1 MKIIPILM
9 YHQVDDMPPSGS
21 PLRGMTVSPQR
32 FAQHMRFL
40 KTWGFQGLSMRELE
54 PYLSGSLSGRVVGI
68 TFDDG
73 YANTHTNALPILRQ
87 FGYTATCYAVS
98 RLVGG
103 HNHWDTASGMAT
115 KALMD
120 ISAWREWIDL
130 GMDVGSH
137 TCDHIDLSQ
146 SDETTVRHQIQ
157 RSKSELEH
165 MLGTEVRHFCYPYGR
180 FLPEHPSWVQ
190 QAGYVTA
197 TTTRRGRVPSDL
209 KPAAAF
215 TLPRVLV
222 NHRSTWLHMA
232 LKLFSR
238 YEEGR

>member
-1 MKIIPILM
+1 MKTIPILM
-9 YHQVDDMPPSGS
+9 YHQVDDMPPSGA
-21 PLRGMTVSPQR
+21 PLRGMTVSSQR

-40 KTWGFQGLSMRELE
+40 KTWGFQGLSMRDLE
-54 PYLSGSLSGRVVGI
+54 PYLNGSLSGRVVGI

-98 RLVGG
+98 HHIGG
-103 HNHWDTASGMAT
+103 HNQWDAASGMAT

-120 ISAWREWIDL
+120 IPAWREWVAA

-146 SDETTVRHQIQ
+146 SDEATVRHQIQ
-157 RSKSELEH
+157 RSKSELEQ

-180 FLPEHPSWVQ
+180 FLPEHPAWVQ

-197 TTTRRGRVPSDL
+197 TTTQRGRVQSALGP
-209 KPAAAF
+209 AAF

-222 NHRSTWLHMA
+222 NHRSTWAHMA
-232 LKLFSR
+232 LKLFTG

>member
-1 MKIIPILM
+1 MKTIPILM
-9 YHQVDDMPPSGS
+9 YHQVDDMPPSGA

-40 KTWGFQGLSMRELE
+40 KTWGFQGLSMRDLE
-54 PYLSGSLSGRVVGI
+54 PYLNGSLSGRVVGI

-73 YANTHTNALPILRQ
+73 YANTHANAMPILRQ

-98 RLVGG
+98 HHIGG
-103 HNHWDTASGMAT
+103 HNQWDAASGMAT

-120 ISAWREWIDL
+120 ISAWREWVAA

-146 SDETTVRHQIQ
+146 SDEATVRHQIQ
-157 RSKSELEH
+157 RSKSELEQ

-180 FLPEHPSWVQ
+180 FLPEHPDWVQ
-190 QAGYVTA
+190 QAGYVSA
-197 TTTRRGRVPSDL
+197 TTTQRGRAISALGP
-209 KPAAAF
+209 AAF

-222 NHRSTWLHMA
+222 NHRSTWAHMA
-232 LKLFSR
+232 LKLFTG

>member
-1 MKIIPILM
+1 MSIPILM
-9 YHQVDDMPPSGS
+9 YHQVDEMPPAGA

-32 FAQHMRFL
+32 FAQHMRLL
-40 KTWGFQGLSMRELE
+40 KTWGFQGLSMRDLE
-54 PYLSGSLSGRVVGI
+54 PYLTGRSKGRVVGI

-73 YANTHTNALPILRQ
+73 YANTHANALPILRTW
-87 FGYTATCYAVS
+87 GHTATCYAVS
-98 RLVGG
+98 HHMGG
-103 HNHWDTASGMAT
+103 HNHWDAKAGMAT

-120 ISAWREWIDL
+120 VQAWHEWVGS

-146 SDETTVRHQIQ
+146 LDETTVRQQIQ
-157 RSKSELEH
+157 HSKAELEQK
-165 MLGTEVRHFCYPYGR
+165 LGIEVRHFCYPYGR
-180 FLPEHPSWVQ
+180 FLTDHPAWVE

-197 TTTRRGRVPSDL
+197 TTTQRGRVQTALGP
-209 KPAAAF
+209 AAF

-222 NHRSTWLHMA
+222 NHRSTWAHLA
-232 LKLFSR
+232 LKLFTR

>member
-1 MKIIPILM
+1 MKTIPILM
-9 YHQVDDMPPSGS
+9 YHQVDDMPPSGA

-40 KTWGFQGLSMRELE
+40 KTWGFQGLSMRDLE
-54 PYLSGSLSGRVVGI
+54 PYLNGSLSGRVVGI

-73 YANTHTNALPILRQ
+73 YANTHANALPILRQ

-98 RLVGG
+98 HHIGG
-103 HNHWDTASGMAT
+103 HNQWDAASGMAT

-120 ISAWREWIDL
+120 ISAWREWVAAD
-130 GMDVGSH
+130 MDVGSH

-146 SDETTVRHQIQ
+146 SDEATVRHQIQ
-157 RSKSELEH
+157 RSKSALEQ

-180 FLPEHPSWVQ
+180 VLPEHTALGQ
-190 QAGYVTA
+190 QAGDVSA
-197 TTTRRGRVPSDL
+197 TTTQRGRAISALGP
-209 KPAAAF
+209 AAF

-222 NHRSTWLHMA
+222 NHRSTWAHMA
-232 LKLFSR
+232 LKLFTG

>member
-1 MKIIPILM
+1 MKTIPILM
-9 YHQVDDMPPSGS
+9 YHQVDDMPPSGA

-40 KTWGFQGLSMRELE
+40 KTWGFQGLSMRDLE
-54 PYLSGSLSGRVVGI
+54 PYLNGSLSGRVVGI

-73 YANTHTNALPILRQ
+73 YANTHANAMPIMRQ
-87 FGYTATCYAVS
+87 FGFTATCYAVS
-98 RLVGG
+98 RHIGG
-103 HNHWDTASGMAT
+103 HNHWDAASGMAT

-120 ISAWREWIDL
+120 ISAWREWVAA

-146 SDETTVRHQIQ
+146 SDEATVRHQIQ
-157 RSKSELEH
+157 RSKSELEQ

-180 FLPEHPSWVQ
+180 FLSEHPAWVQ
-190 QAGYVTA
+190 QAGYVSA
-197 TTTRRGRVPSDL
+197 TTTQRGRATSALGP
-209 KPAAAF
+209 AAF

-222 NHRSTWLHMA
+222 NHRSTWAHMA
-232 LKLFSR
+232 LKLFTG

>member
-1 MKIIPILM
+1 MKTIPILM
-9 YHQVDDMPPSGS
+9 YHQVDDMPPSGA

-40 KTWGFQGLSMRELE
+40 KNWGFQGLSMRDLE
-54 PYLSGSLSGRVVGI
+54 AYLNGSLSGRVVGI

-73 YANTHTNALPILRQ
+73 YANTHTNAMPILRQ

-98 RLVGG
+98 HHIGG
-103 HNHWDTASGMAT
+103 HNQWDAASGMAT

-120 ISAWREWIDL
+120 ISAWREWVAA

-146 SDETTVRHQIQ
+146 SDEAAVRHQIQ
-157 RSKSELEH
+157 HSKSALEH

-180 FLPEHPSWVQ
+180 FLPEHPAWVQ
-190 QAGYVTA
+190 QAGYVSA
-197 TTTRRGRVPSDL
+197 TTTQRGRATSALGP
-209 KPAAAF
+209 AAF

-222 NHRSTWLHMA
+222 NHRSTWAHMA
-232 LKLFSR
+232 LKLFTG

>member
-1 MKIIPILM
+1 MKTIPILM
-9 YHQVDDMPPSGS
+9 YHQVDDMPPSGA

-40 KTWGFQGLSMRELE
+40 KTWGFQGLSMRDLE
-54 PYLSGSLSGRVVGI
+54 PYLSGTLSGRVVGI

-73 YANTHTNALPILRQ
+73 YANTHANALPILRQ

-98 RLVGG
+98 HHIGG
-103 HNHWDTASGMAT
+103 HNQWDAASGMAT
-115 KALMD
+115 KALMG
-120 ISAWREWIDL
+120 ISAWREWIDA

-146 SDETTVRHQIQ
+146 SDEATVRHQIQ
-157 RSKSELEH
+157 RSKSELAQI
-165 MLGTEVRHFCYPYGR
+165 LGTEVRHFCYPYGR
-180 FLPEHPSWVQ
+180 FLPEHPAWVA

-197 TTTRRGRVPSDL
+197 TTTRRGRATSAPG
-209 KPAAAF
+209 PAAF

-222 NHRSTWLHMA
+222 NHRSTWAHMA
-232 LKLFSR
+232 FKLFTG